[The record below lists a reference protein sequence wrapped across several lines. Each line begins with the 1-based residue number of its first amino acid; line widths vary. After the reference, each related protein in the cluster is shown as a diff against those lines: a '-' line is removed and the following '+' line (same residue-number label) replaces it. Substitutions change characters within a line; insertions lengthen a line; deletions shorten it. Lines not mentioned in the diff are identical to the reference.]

1 MHNVGWSASV
11 FNLVEHNRQNPTVAA
26 SMLPPPVM
34 TKVKPAAAKRGA
46 AGAGLRLAMRSETIA
61 LPARRQLI
69 CCDP

>member
-1 MHNVGWSASV
+1 
-11 FNLVEHNRQNPTVAA
+11 
-26 SMLPPPVM
+26 M

>member
-1 MHNVGWSASV
+1 MHNVVRCACV
-11 FNLVEHNRQNPTVAA
+11 FNLFEGNGQNPSLAA
-26 SMLPPPVM
+26 SMLPPLLM

-46 AGAGLRLAMRSETIA
+46 AGAGLRLAMRSGTIA